1 MFPKLLL
8 KSISLW
14 ITKTDKKP
22 HSNRKEFDEAVIDWA
37 TKACHRCLV
46 YLGDIGNVYSTIQY
60 II

>member
-8 KSISLW
+8 KLISFC

-22 HSNRKEFDEAVIDWA
+22 HSNKKEFDEAVIDWA

-46 YLGDIGNVYSTIQY
+46 YLGDIGNV
-60 II
+60 